1 MYRGL
6 IVGALAVATSMVAV
20 GCDEEES
27 ASTLRLTIDAPFP
40 GGEVCVAVATLD
52 AAGETV
58 ATRGDRAAA
67 SREGARASSLSESAA
82 DVTSIVQASS
92 PGAAQLGF
100 PGSTALTVVQTP
112 CNPATKGELT
122 SVTVSTNFRFFTPV
136 GLIKWYDSSSTGG
149 DDMQLHST
157 SEMLCVG

>member
-1 MYRGL
+1 MLLRNRRGTGERGATAVEFAIVVPLLLL
-6 IVGALAVATSMVAV
+6 ILLGLVDFG
-20 GCDEEES
+20 
-27 ASTLRLTIDAPFP
+27 RLFYVQIS
-40 GGEVCVAVATLD
+40 LN
-52 AAGETV
+52 
-58 ATRGDRAAA
+58 AA

-100 PGSTALTVVQTP
+100 PGSTDLSVVQTP
-112 CNPATKGELT
+112 CDPAAKGELT